1 MTVAGKGQVQGD
13 GLRNYYKSKIEDF
26 ELQVKD
32 KGLNLKR
39 LEAQRN
45 ELNTQGGP
53 VLGVRVPSNHVN

>member
-1 MTVAGKGQVQGD
+1 MTVAGKSPVQGD

-32 KGLNLKR
+32 KSLNLKR

-45 ELNTQGGP
+45 ELNTQG
-53 VLGVRVPSNHVN
+53 LFYLT